1 MVGIVF
7 SSGIR
12 DVARF
17 EAAKNILERYFAERQ
32 KPEIPVSFSPW
43 GNNDGTFS
51 TFLQVI
57 FEVVIDIGFHDAQLQ
72 GPTRSFSLGSG
83 MKLRCNTRIETLD
96 RSLRTGRPDRLI
108 RR

>member
-51 TFLQVI
+51 HFLQMCL
-57 FEVVIDIGFHDAQLQ
+57 E
-72 GPTRSFSLGSG
+72 SSL
-83 MKLRCNTRIETLD
+83 IEATMMHSCRDQLD
-96 RSLRTGRPDRLI
+96 RFR
-108 RR
+108 